1 MAIVEIKTDKIKD
14 KYGAYLKV
22 EEYVNNEG
30 EERVQLSTANFES
43 DFTTV
48 DLKKEDWIEFLKE
61 QLGGIEHE
69 NE

>member
-22 EEYVNNEG
+22 EEYINNG
-30 EERVQLSTANFES
+30 EERVQLSTADFES

-61 QLGGIEHE
+61 QLGGIKHE

>member
-22 EEYVNNEG
+22 EEYINNG
-30 EERVQLSTANFES
+30 EERVQLSTADFES

-48 DLKKEDWIEFLKE
+48 DLKKKIGLSF
-61 QLGGIEHE
+61 
-69 NE
+69 